1 MSQINSRLW
10 QLPVTIE
17 NFKKNVLKR
26 QTESYGNFQ
35 YTYYFREEYEEEQQ
49 KALAIASKKHSQ
61 LLMSGISKF
70 NNMSKNKTI
79 YFIIHVKITE
89 KNRFVNAN
97 IKYIRT

>member
-1 MSQINSRLW
+1 MSQSNSRLW

-17 NFKKNVLKR
+17 NFKRNVSQR
-26 QTESYGNFQ
+26 ETEGFWNCQ
-35 YTYYFREEYEEEQQ
+35 YIYYFREEYEEEQQ

-97 IKYIRT
+97 IRYNRT